1 MYSYAD
7 RIRAVEL
14 HLKLGKR
21 IRATNRQ
28 LGYPTKNALKCW
40 CRKYEQQHDLRE
52 RCAPRSP
59 KYSEAHKQAAL
70 EHYRT
75 HDRCIASTMRALGYP
90 GRGTLTA
97 WVREAFPDA
106 RASMVGRSWRP
117 AYPEALKQAG
127 VIALCCGDEKAQE
140 VADRLGVCRPT
151 LYNWKS
157 QLLSHEALSA
167 MKHRNTSPPATE
179 REALERRLEALQ
191 RDIHQLQLEHD
202 LLDKANELLKKGL
215 GVDLCLLG
223 NREKTQ
229 LVDAL
234 KDTYRLPEL
243 LTQLGLARSS

>member
-14 HLKLGKR
+14 YLKLGKR
-21 IRATNRQ
+21 IRATIRQ
-28 LGYPTKNALKCW
+28 LGNPTKNALKGW
-40 CRKYEQQHDLRE
+40 CREYEQQQDLRE

-59 KYSEAHKQAAL
+59 KYSEADKQAAL

-117 AYPEALKQAG
+117 AYPEALNQAG

-151 LYNWKS
+151 LYNRKS

-167 MKHRNTSPPATE
+167 MKHRNTSPPASE
-179 REALERRLEALQ
+179 REALERQLEALQ

-202 LLDKANELLKKGL
+202 LLNKANELLKKAWASICTSWEIG
-215 GVDLCLLG
+215 
-223 NREKTQ
+223 R
-229 LVDAL
+229 
-234 KDTYRLPEL
+234 RHSW
-243 LTQLGLARSS
+243 LTPSKISIGCRSCSPR